1 MMATSESVVMAVVPG
16 NLVVSIIMGIS
27 LKKVWGAVNTLQFL
41 IYFKI
46 WSMSFPANTEKFL
59 NYAAFIA
66 RGEFIPKD
74 KIVNKIL
81 AKIRIK

>member
-1 MMATSESVVMAVVPG
+1 MATSENVVMAVVPG

-46 WSMSFPANTEKFL
+46 WSISFPSNTEKFV
-59 NYAAFIA
+59 NYVAFIA

-74 KIVNKIL
+74 KIMNKLL